1 MTALRPLKQTM
12 LQRTRTAP
20 VVRAALTLAV
30 VLAVG
35 ASFGLHPEPSPAPG
49 ASRAGFFLPA
59 PPTSPHG
66 CVACLAHG
74 LVVPAPLS
82 ISLAAPAAV
91 EQLYPSLELSP
102 DSRLSGGDR
111 SGRSPPAQS

>member
-1 MTALRPLKQTM
+1 LKQAM

-20 VVRAALTLAV
+20 AARAALALAV

-35 ASFGLHPEPSPAPG
+35 ASFGLHPEPSSSPA
-49 ASRAGFFLPA
+49 ASRSGISAPA
-59 PPTSPHG
+59 PPVSPHG

-74 LVVPAPLS
+74 LVIPAPLS
-82 ISLAAPAAV
+82 IALAAPAVV
-91 EQLYPSLELSP
+91 ERPFVSSELSP
-102 DSRLSGGDR
+102 GSRLSGGDR